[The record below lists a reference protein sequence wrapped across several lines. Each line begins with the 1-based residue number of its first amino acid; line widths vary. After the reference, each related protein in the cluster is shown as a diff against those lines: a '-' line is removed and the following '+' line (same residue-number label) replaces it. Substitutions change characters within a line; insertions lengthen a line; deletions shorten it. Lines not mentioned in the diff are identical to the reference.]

1 MRSAGDLLRIC
12 VPDLP
17 PRGATVTGESESE
30 KKENTY
36 EYLRAKIRDFIDL
49 IEPSQKQKGNETMT
63 DEKSQYRAY
72 VQR

>member
-17 PRGATVTGESESE
+17 PRGATVTESESE
-30 KKENTY
+30 RKKNTY

-49 IEPSQKQKGNETMT
+49 IEPKPKTEGE
-63 DEKSQYRAY
+63 
-72 VQR
+72 